1 MVGDLT
7 DAMQDYLKEI
17 HKLQLEGGR
26 ATTSAIA
33 GRMGVRP
40 PSVTAML
47 KRLTAAGLAE
57 HTPYRGVELTPT
69 GERVALE
76 VIRHHRLLEQYL
88 TQALG
93 LSLDEVHSEADRLEH
108 ALSEELEARIDQS
121 LGFPTHDPHGD
132 PIPDAKL
139 RLDRAAAN
147 ARQPRAGRRGDDQR
161 VPDGDKDLAALPR
174 EARARPRQ
182 EGRSSPGRAVRRPA
196 HGARRQGRARD
207 LPRAR
212 CRHRRR
218 LEAEPSVA
226 SLAKSR
232 RTVLRN

>member
-57 HTPYRGVELTPT
+57 HKPYRGVELTPS

-93 LSLDEVHSEADRLEH
+93 LTLDEVHSEADRLEH

-139 RLDRAAAN
+139 RLDRVKLRTLASLE
-147 ARQPRAGRRGDDQR
+147 PGDEATIKR
-161 VPDGDKDLAALPR
+161 VPDTDDGPAPVPDD
-174 EARARPRQ
+174 ARARPRQ
-182 EGRSSPGRAVRRPA
+182 EGQASSGRAVRRPD
-196 HGARRQGRARD
+196 HGAGRQGRARN
-207 LPRAR
+207 LARAR

-218 LEAEPSVA
+218 LRVPAA
-226 SLAKSR
+226 L
-232 RTVLRN
+232 